1 MKRFAFTLA
10 EVLITLGIIGV
21 VAAMTLPV
29 LIENHQKKVIASK
42 LAKFY
47 SIMSQ
52 ATYSWAEDEG
62 ISQGATYIFPEN
74 ATQNGE
80 GLEAWYNDN
89 LGKYIKS
96 INQNSTPTGFFV
108 ALADGSGFNAYVN
121 YDIMFLFYCV
131 DVKYCNI
138 KADTSEGGG
147 FDGRHTFLFQFTDGK
162 FYTSMKGYENK
173 TRNQILDYCKYG
185 NVDNPEISSIG
196 RRHACTRLIQIDGW
210 QISKDYPWQQIKLE
224 ENK

>member
-29 LIENHQKKVIASK
+29 LIENHQKKVVASK

-52 ATYSWAEDEG
+52 AAYSWADEEG
-62 ISQGATYIFPEN
+62 ISQGATYSFPEGVVR
-74 ATQNGE
+74 NGKE
-80 GLEAWYNDN
+80 LEAWYNDN

-96 INQNSTPTGFFV
+96 TNQNSTSSGFFV
-108 ALADGSGFNAYVN
+108 ALADGSGFNAYAN
-121 YDIMFLFYCV
+121 LSEIHFFYCI
-131 DVKYCNI
+131 DVKYCNME
-138 KADTSEGGG
+138 ANQLEGT
-147 FDGRHTFLFQFTDGK
+147 FDGRHTFLFDFEDGK
-162 FYTSMKGYENK
+162 FYTSQKNDNNK
-173 TRNQILDYCKYG
+173 TRAQLLDSCKYG
-185 NVDNPEISSIG
+185 NKDNSEVSSPG

-210 QISKDYPWQQIKLE
+210 QISKDYPWQQIMLE
-224 ENK
+224 QNK